1 MDANAQLRDD
11 LQKLMTRFG
20 KAGWIDSSMVSPNPC
35 KIDFTPL
42 GTERMTEIVEHLRDL
57 EASGLEPTSVSGAE
71 LGQIIHEL
79 MPPGFS
85 KTEMKTLLSLTD
97 MFRQKMGL

>member
-11 LQKLMTRFG
+11 LQKLVTRFG
-20 KAGWIDSSMVSPNPC
+20 KAGWIDSSIVSPNPC

-42 GTERMTEIVEHLRDL
+42 GTQRMTEIVQHLRDL
-57 EASGLEPTSVSGAE
+57 EASELEPTSVSGAE

-85 KTEMKTLLSLTD
+85 KTEMKTLLSLAD
-97 MFRQKMGL
+97 MFSQRMSS

>member
-1 MDANAQLRDD
+1 MDTNAQLRDD
-11 LQKLMTRFG
+11 LQKLMVRFG
-20 KAGWIDSSMVSPNPC
+20 KAGWIDGSMVTPDPC

-42 GTERMTEIVEHLRDL
+42 GTQRMTQIVEYSRDL

-71 LGQIIHEL
+71 LGGIIHEL

-85 KTEMKTLLSLTD
+85 KTELKTLLTLAD
-97 MFRQKMGL
+97 MFRQRMHL

>member
-1 MDANAQLRDD
+1 
-11 LQKLMTRFG
+11 
-20 KAGWIDSSMVSPNPC
+20 MVSPNPC

-42 GTERMTEIVEHLRDL
+42 GTQRMTEIAKYSQDL

-79 MPPGFS
+79 IPPGFS
-85 KTEMKTLLSLTD
+85 KTEMQTLLSLAD
-97 MFRQKMGL
+97 MFRQKMGFD

>member
-11 LQKLMTRFG
+11 LQKLVTRFG
-20 KAGWIDSSMVSPNPC
+20 KAGWIDSSIVSPNPC

-42 GTERMTEIVEHLRDL
+42 GTQRMTEIVQHLRDL
-57 EASGLEPTSVSGAE
+57 EASELEPTSVSGAE

-85 KTEMKTLLSLTD
+85 KTELKTLLSLAD
-97 MFRQKMGL
+97 KFSQQMGL

>member
-11 LQKLMTRFG
+11 LQKLVERFG
-20 KAGWIDSSMVSPNPC
+20 KTGWIDSSLVSPNPC

-42 GTERMTEIVEHLRDL
+42 GTQRMTEIVEHLRDL

-85 KTEMKTLLSLTD
+85 KTEMKTLLSLAD

>member
-1 MDANAQLRDD
+1 MDTNAQLRDD

-20 KAGWIDSSMVSPNPC
+20 KAGWIDGSLVSPNPC

-42 GTERMTEIVEHLRDL
+42 GTQRMTEIVEHLRDL

-85 KTEMKTLLSLTD
+85 KTEMKTLLSLAD
-97 MFRQKMGL
+97 MFRQKMRI